1 MTWVPVDRGKDRNT
15 GWEIKGVPAAL
26 IAEFSRRTT
35 GGVDGAE
42 GIEQVKNRLIEQY
55 VAEYGRQPSA
65 AAIAKLRQ
73 QATLE
78 TRPEKA
84 LHSLAGLTADWR
96 ARAEVVLGEDAP
108 TWAQHLLDRGATEA
122 RLRADD
128 LGVEQIEDLASV
140 VLMEV
145 ANRRATWG
153 RWNLHAETMRQIMGI
168 RFATTDDRIRVLD
181 QIVAHAEAESLRLTP
196 DYARAAPAHYID
208 GKGNRFQPVDQIA
221 YSSQDIL
228 DAEQRLLAHSQR
240 TGGPA
245 LTARLVAR
253 HASRKIKGVRLDP
266 D

>member
-15 GWEIKGVPAAL
+15 GWEIEGVSAAL
-26 IAEFSRRTT
+26 IAAFSRRTT
-35 GGVDGAE
+35 GGSDGGE

-55 VAEYGRQPSA
+55 VAAHGRQPPA
-65 AAIAKLRQ
+65 ATIAKLRQ

-78 TRPEKA
+78 TRPEKE
-84 LHSLAGLTADWR
+84 LRSLAELTADWR

-128 LGVEQIEDLASV
+128 LGLEQIEDLAAV

-153 RWNLHAETMRQIMGI
+153 RWNLHAETMRQIMGV
-168 RFATTDDRIRVLD
+168 RFATTDDRLQVLD

-196 DYARAAPAHYID
+196 TTTAPYPPTTSRARATGSSRSIRSRTPVKTSSTPSSAYSRTASAPAGQH
-208 GKGNRFQPVDQIA
+208 
-221 YSSQDIL
+221 
-228 DAEQRLLAHSQR
+228 
-240 TGGPA
+240 
-245 LTARLVAR
+245 
-253 HASRKIKGVRLDP
+253 
-266 D
+266 

>member
-1 MTWVPVDRGKDRNT
+1 MWLLKNPAVLKISEVACTRSGK
-15 GWEIKGVPAAL
+15 G
-26 IAEFSRRTT
+26 
-35 GGVDGAE
+35 
-42 GIEQVKNRLIEQY
+42 
-55 VAEYGRQPSA
+55 PSA
-65 AAIAKLRQ
+65 ATIAKLRQ

-78 TRPEKA
+78 TRPEKE
-84 LHSLAGLTADWR
+84 LHSLADLTADWR
-96 ARAEVVLGEDAP
+96 ARAEVLLGEDAP

-128 LGVEQIEDLASV
+128 LGLEHIEDLASV
-140 VLMEV
+140 VLMSV

-153 RWNLHAETMRQIMGI
+153 RWNLHAETMRQIMGV

-196 DYARAAPAHYID
+196 DYDRAVPSHYID
-208 GKGNRFQPVDQIA
+208 GEGNRFQPVDQIA

-240 TGGPA
+240 IGGPA

-253 HASRKIKGVRLDP
+253 HTSRKIRGVRLDP
-266 D
+266 DQAVAISRIARSGLTLDLLVGPAG